1 MDNFSRRDFLKLGGL
16 ALGGLA
22 FSPLSSPLGG
32 FDDAQFV
39 RVATHDVAVYQEPS
53 DKSKALEYI
62 RRDTLVHVYKEIKG
76 QEVDSNPYWYRVW
89 GGYMHRARLQR
100 VKFLLN
106 KPMDSIPEGTRQLME
121 VTVPMTS
128 PWLFTKSR
136 GWEEMAPSIYY
147 ESVHWADGIQQGPDG
162 NLWYRI
168 WDELDSNVDYFLP
181 TAHLRPIPHSELEP
195 ISPDVPWDKKRIEV
209 NLTTQTLTAFEYD
222 RPVFQTKISSG
233 VNGPNMMT
241 PRGKF
246 QIFDKLPSKHMGNSF
261 FGVTTKGNLLAADDD
276 SYVLPG
282 VPWTSFF
289 TVVGHAFHGTYW
301 HENFGAPMSHGCINM
316 RTPEARWIFR
326 WALPPHTTQ
335 ALATDYSFHYGNKGT
350 AVNIFF

>member
-1 MDNFSRRDFLKLGGL
+1 MTKLTRRDFLKLSGMT
-16 ALGGLA
+16 LGGMV
-22 FSPLSSPLGG
+22 FSPLASGWNA
-32 FDDAQFV
+32 FEDAQFV
-39 RVATHDVAVYQEPS
+39 RVATHDVAVYQEPN
-53 DKSKALEYI
+53 DKSKVMEYI
-62 RRDTLVHVYKEIKG
+62 TRDALVHVYKEVKG
-76 QEVDSNPYWYRVW
+76 QEVDNNTIWYRVW

-106 KPMDSIPEGTRQLME
+106 KPMDFIPEGTRQLME
-121 VTVPMTS
+121 VTVPMAN
-128 PWLFTKSR
+128 PWLLTKSR
-136 GWEEMAPSIYY
+136 GWEKMMPPIYY
-147 ESVHWADGIQQGPDG
+147 ESVHWVDGIQEGPDG

-181 TAHLRPIPHSELEP
+181 AATMRPIPHNELEP
-195 ISPDVPWDKKRIEV
+195 ISPDVPWDKKRIDV

-222 RPVFQTKISSG
+222 KPVFQTKISSG
-233 VNGPNMMT
+233 VAGKDTMT

-246 QIFDKLPSKHMGNSF
+246 QVIDKMPSKHMGNSF
-261 FGVTTKGNLLAADDD
+261 FGVSTKGNLLADAEG
-276 SYVLPG
+276 YVLPG

-289 TVVGHAFHGTYW
+289 TGVGHAFHGTYW
-301 HENFGAPMSHGCINM
+301 HENYGAPMSHGCINM

-335 ALATDYSFHYGNKGT
+335 ALATEYSFHYGNKGT